1 MDGMVED
8 GSAFLPGLL
17 TTDPGM
23 APIPSCPLTMRPPS
37 SSPGRLSLKESLV
50 FLPAPVT
57 GRTEEIRLKAVAA
70 TA

>member
-1 MDGMVED
+1 MRGMVED
-8 GSAFLPGLL
+8 GSAFLPGLQ
-17 TTDPGM
+17 TTDLGIALFPGF
-23 APIPSCPLTMRPPS
+23 PLTMRSPS
-37 SSPGRLSLKESLV
+37 SSPGLLSLKESLM